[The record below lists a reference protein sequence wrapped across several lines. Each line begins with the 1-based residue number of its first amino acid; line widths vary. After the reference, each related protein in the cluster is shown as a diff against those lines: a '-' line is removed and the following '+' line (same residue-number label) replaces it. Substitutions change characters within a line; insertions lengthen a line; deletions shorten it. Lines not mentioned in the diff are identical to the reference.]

1 MRPWWLGPILAVV
14 DRLRTSARLAVLIVV
29 LLIPG
34 IGATLSYTNVIGGQV
49 DFARSELAGTAVVR
63 HALVALSDTVGGRT
77 PDLAPL
83 KAAVADHPELALDG
97 ELNAVTSAGTGTPTE
112 RLTAAVALGALITE
126 AGNTSKLILDPDL
139 DSFYVM
145 DLHIVQLP
153 KALIAAAGAAA
164 PKAAGSGALVA
175 EQAVHAGELASAA
188 GSMRGD
194 VTTAGATT
202 ARDGLAGRLAPVL
215 AAADA
220 VEALSDTLTA
230 SLSNPVAVD
239 PTAVAGA
246 VRTAVEPATGVLTD
260 LLTDRDDD
268 LSGQRLITLTLTCAG
283 LLLAVWFAA
292 AVMWRT
298 RSDVVTT
305 LGAVT
310 AIADGDLGE
319 RPVPYGRDE
328 LGDIGRA
335 LATARGRLHDQD
347 SQLGDARKVREDN
360 LHASFLHQRQ
370 AERKLRERAQKLID
384 ESTTAI
390 SAELQN
396 VAGQVDRVR
405 SAASVID
412 ERVSTANEAT
422 GTVVDRSRDAAP
434 VLAALEE
441 SLRRVGMMAG
451 VITEIANQ
459 TKLLALNATIEAA
472 RAGSAGLGFAVVA
485 NEVKDLA
492 DTTAESTEQI
502 TATISSLER
511 DAGLM
516 SDTIAAMVSGI
527 GGIDEATAVLRN
539 VAADQHEVVEQL
551 NRQVTATISRIH
563 ELSGVA
569 EQLERRQTQRIGAAG
584 MVLIRSRHADTGTQP
599 AYLVDLS
606 TGGLRCRAEPQSQVT
621 RGEAVEIDL
630 QIGEEFV
637 TLQAQVMH
645 LELKRNQVEIGL
657 RFLEPDPVTAE
668 RVAQHIATVLD
679 AGQEDE

>member
-1 MRPWWLGPILAVV
+1 MV

-34 IGATLSYTNVIGGQV
+34 IGATISYTNVIGGQV
-49 DFARSELAGTAVVR
+49 DFARNELAGTVVVR
-63 HALVALSDTVGGRT
+63 QALLALSDTVGGRA
-77 PDLAPL
+77 PDLAAL
-83 KAAVADHPELALDG
+83 TAAVAEHPELML
-97 ELNAVTSAGTGTPTE
+97 ETKLKAVRSAGTGTPAE
-112 RLTAAVALGALITE
+112 RLAAAVALGALITE
-126 AGNTSKLILDPDL
+126 AGNTSQLILDPDL

-164 PKAAGSGALVA
+164 PRAAPGSGELVA

-188 GSMRGD
+188 GSFRSD
-194 VTTAGATT
+194 VTTADAST
-202 ARDGLAGRLAPVL
+202 ALDGLAGRLQAVL

-230 SLSNPVAVD
+230 ALSAPKAVD
-239 PTAVAGA
+239 PTGVADA
-246 VRTAVEPATGVLTD
+246 VRAAVPPATDVLTE
-260 LLTDRDDD
+260 LLSVRDDR
-268 LSGQRLITLTLTCAG
+268 LSGQRLVTLTLTCAG
-283 LLLAVWFAA
+283 LLLAGWFAA

-298 RSDVVTT
+298 RTDVRTT
-305 LGAVT
+305 LAAVT
-310 AIADGDLGE
+310 AIAEGDLTT
-319 RPVPYGRDE
+319 RPLPGGRDE

-335 LATARGRLHDQD
+335 LAAARDRLHEQE

-390 SAELQN
+390 AAELQN
-396 VAGQVDRVR
+396 VAGQVERVR

-422 GTVVDRSRDAAP
+422 GTVVARSRDTAP

-441 SLRRVGMMAG
+441 SLRRVGTMAEM
-451 VITEIANQ
+451 ITGIANQ

-472 RAGSAGLGFAVVA
+472 RAGSAGRGFAVVA

-502 TATISSLER
+502 TATIASLEH
-511 DAGLM
+511 DAGVM

-527 GGIDEATAVLRN
+527 GGIDDATEVLRN

-551 NRQVTATISRIH
+551 NRQVTTTISRIR

-569 EQLERRQTQRIGAAG
+569 EQLERRQAERIGAAG
-584 MVLIRSRHADTGTQP
+584 MVLMRSRGGATGTQP
-599 AYLVDLS
+599 AHLVDLS
-606 TGGLRCRAEPQSQVT
+606 SGGLRCRAEPQTQVT
-621 RGEAVEIDL
+621 RGESVDLDL
-630 QIGEEFV
+630 QLGDQVI

-657 RFLEPDPVTAE
+657 RFLDPDPATAQ
-668 RVAQHIATVLD
+668 RIQTHISAVLD
-679 AGQEDE
+679 DAREDE